1 MRNFILS
8 SNFKNSVKAS
18 FLSLVILIASLSFG
32 CCFNASATFDNDDF
46 PFWKTHMDVTVNL
59 SNDIDDEKF
68 KEDLNHANNANKSRE
83 IAQNRFP
90 EDLAKQSLY
99 DSLLNYCRNFYR
111 DESNG
116 VQLALDDLHKDINLP
131 FGIIDCGSYYIEVGS
146 PEKHPHNHVDDSD
159 SSSDGPVIGLSFS
172 PFPA

>member
-8 SNFKNSVKAS
+8 PNFKNSVKAS
-18 FLSLVILIASLSFG
+18 LMSLVILIASLSFG
-32 CCFNASATFDNDDF
+32 CCFNASATFDNDF
-46 PFWKTHMDVTVNL
+46 PFWETNMYVIVNL
-59 SNDIDDEKF
+59 SNDIDDKSF
-68 KEDLNHANNANKSRE
+68 VKDLGNANTADDSLK

-90 EDLAKQSLY
+90 EDLVKQSLY
-99 DSLLNYCRNFYR
+99 CEKLDYYRNFFRY
-111 DESNG
+111 ESNG
-116 VQLALDDLHKDINLP
+116 VQLALDDLRKDINLP
-131 FGIIDCGSYYIEVGS
+131 FGSIDCGSYYIEVGS